1 MAGLLY
7 FCPMPTLR
15 QLFLANNAQ
24 TTNFPLL
31 LEFERAEG
39 VYLYNSEGKAYTDLI
54 SGIGVSSLG
63 HGNPKVIEA
72 VKQQVDKYMHLMV
85 YGEYVQTP
93 QVRFAEKLVS
103 VLPENLQSVYFV
115 NSGAEAVEGAI
126 KLAKR
131 FTGRQQV
138 IACNGSYHG
147 STHGALSVMG
157 NEDYKQAYRPLL
169 PGVSFIN
176 FNNIDDLERITNQTA
191 CVIIET
197 IQGEAGVRVPDVAY
211 MQALR
216 KKCTETGTLL
226 ILDEIQAAFG
236 RTGKLFAFEHFD
248 IVPDVLLLAKALG
261 GGMPIGAFISSNEI
275 MGALKEN
282 PILGHIT
289 TFGGHPVC
297 CAAGLAALEVLLE
310 DDLISGVAEKE
321 ALIRQLLVHPAIK
334 QIRGKGLMLAVELEN
349 FDLNKKI
356 IDRCIENGVI
366 TDWFLHCSNS
376 MRIAPPL
383 IITSA
388 QINEACAVILE
399 AINFYS

>member
-1 MAGLLY
+1 
-7 FCPMPTLR
+7 MPTLR

-39 VYLYNSEGKAYTDLI
+39 IYIYDAAGKAYTDLI

-63 HGNPKVIEA
+63 HGNPYVIA
-72 VKQQVDKYMHLMV
+72 AIKQQVDKYMHLMV

-93 QVRFAEKLVS
+93 QVRFAEKLIAM
-103 VLPENLQSVYFV
+103 LPENLQSVYFT
-115 NSGAEAVEGAI
+115 NSGAEAVEGAL

-138 IACNGSYHG
+138 VACYNSYHG
-147 STHGALSVMG
+147 STQGALSVMG
-157 NEDYKQAYRPLL
+157 NEEFKQAYRPLL
-169 PGVSFIN
+169 PGVSFIR
-176 FNNIDDLERITNQTA
+176 FNEISDLHLITEQTA

-197 IQGEAGVRVPDVAY
+197 IQGEAGIRVPDTAY

-216 KKCTETGTLL
+216 KRCHETGTLL

-248 IVPDVLLLAKALG
+248 IVPDILLLAKALG
-261 GGMPIGAFISSNEI
+261 GGMPIGAFISSNTI

-297 CAAGLAALEVLLE
+297 CAAGLAALEVLLNE
-310 DDLISGVAEKE
+310 NLTAGVAEKE
-321 ALIRQLLVHPAIK
+321 IIFRKLLAHPAIK
-334 QIRGKGLMLAVELEN
+334 EVRGKGLMLAIELES

-356 IDRCIENGVI
+356 IDRCIEHGVI

-383 IITSA
+383 IISSDE
-388 QINEACAVILE
+388 IEKACNVIVE
-399 AINFYS
+399 AIDYYTT

>member
-1 MAGLLY
+1 
-7 FCPMPTLR
+7 MPTLR

-39 VYLYNSEGKAYTDLI
+39 VYMYNKDGKAFIDLI
-54 SGIGVSSLG
+54 SGIGVSNLG
-63 HGNPKVIEA
+63 HSNPYVINA
-72 VKQQVDKYMHLMV
+72 IKDQLDKYMHLMV

-93 QVRFAEKLVS
+93 QVRFAEKLIS
-103 VLPENLQSVYFV
+103 LLPANLQSVYFT
-115 NSGAEAVEGAI
+115 NSGAEAVEGAL

-131 FTGRQQV
+131 FTGRQQI
-138 IACNGSYHG
+138 IACHNSYHG

-157 NEDYKQAYRPLL
+157 NEEFKQAYRPLL
-169 PGVSFIN
+169 PGVNFISFN
-176 FNNIDDLERITNQTA
+176 KIDDLELITTETA
-191 CVIIET
+191 CVIIE
-197 IQGEAGVRVPDVAY
+197 IVQGEAGIRVPDAAY
-211 MQALR
+211 MKALR
-216 KKCTETGTLL
+216 ARCTQTGTLL

-261 GGMPIGAFISSNEI
+261 GGMPVGAFIASHKI
-275 MGALKEN
+275 MDALKEN

-297 CAAGLAALEVLLE
+297 CAAGLAALEVLLDE
-310 DDLISGVAEKE
+310 KLLETVAEKE
-321 ALIRQLLVHPAIK
+321 ALFRKLLVHPAIK
-334 QIRGKGLMLAVELEN
+334 QIRGKGLMLALELDN

-383 IITSA
+383 IITQT
-388 QINEACAVILE
+388 QIEKACEVILE
-399 AINFYS
+399 AVAYYS

>member
-1 MAGLLY
+1 
-7 FCPMPTLR
+7 MPTLR

-39 VYLYNSEGKAYTDLI
+39 VYMYDANGKAYTDLI

-63 HGNPKVIEA
+63 HGNPKVTQAIKE
-72 VKQQVDKYMHLMV
+72 QVDKYMHLMV

-93 QVRFAEKLVS
+93 QVHFAEKLVS
-103 VLPENLQSVYFV
+103 VLPANLQSVYFT
-115 NSGAEAVEGAI
+115 NSGAEAVEGAL

-131 FTGRQQV
+131 FTDRQQV
-138 IACNGSYHG
+138 IACHHSYHG

-157 NEDYKQAYRPLL
+157 NEEFKQAYRPLL
-169 PGVSFIN
+169 PGVNFIR
-176 FNNIDDLERITNQTA
+176 FNNMDDLHLITGDTA

-197 IQGEAGVRVPDVAY
+197 LQGEAGIRVPDAAY
-211 MQALR
+211 LQALR
-216 KKCTETGTLL
+216 KRCNETGTLL

-236 RTGKLFAFEHFD
+236 RTGKLFAFEHFG
-248 IVPDVLLLAKALG
+248 IVPDILLLAKALG
-261 GGMPIGAFISSNEI
+261 GGMPIGAFIASNAI

-297 CAAGLAALEVLLE
+297 CAAGLAALEVLLDE
-310 DDLISGVAEKE
+310 NLVSGVAEKE
-321 ALIRQLLVHPAIK
+321 ALFRKLLVHPAIK
-334 QIRGKGLMLAVELEN
+334 AVRGKGLMLAVELDS

-356 IDRCIENGVI
+356 IDRCIEHGII

-383 IITSA
+383 IIKPHE
-388 QINEACAVILE
+388 IEHACAVIIE
-399 AINFYS
+399 AVTYYTS